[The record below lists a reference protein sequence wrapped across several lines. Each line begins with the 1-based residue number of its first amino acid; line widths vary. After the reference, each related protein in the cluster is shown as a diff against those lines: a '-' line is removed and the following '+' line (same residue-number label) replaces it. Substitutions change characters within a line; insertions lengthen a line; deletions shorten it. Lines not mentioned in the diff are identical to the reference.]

1 MNDSKAVHMI
11 ECPCCHGEKYLYVFE
26 EDDQKIPREPQKF
39 QCTHCMSKGWVPSE
53 IAE

>member
-1 MNDSKAVHMI
+1 MNDTKATHKI

-26 EDDQKIPREPQKF
+26 EDRLVPQKF
-39 QCTHCMSKGWVPSE
+39 QCTRCMGKGSVMSE